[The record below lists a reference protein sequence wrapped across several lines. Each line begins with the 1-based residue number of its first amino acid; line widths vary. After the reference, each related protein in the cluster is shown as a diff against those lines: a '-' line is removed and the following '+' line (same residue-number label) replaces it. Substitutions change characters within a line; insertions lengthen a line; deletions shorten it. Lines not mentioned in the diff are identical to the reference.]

1 MFVQD
6 DAVGAGYQS
15 STALTDRWPQVQ
27 HGLFHVGQHRL
38 AYSLPCQ
45 FLTHRSPLELEL
57 LIGVMSVVGVFKVH
71 RCKRAGRVQQG
82 TKALPLHSS
91 VVPAGSTNKR
101 RQSRG
106 IASVMV
112 FIRAP

>member
-15 STALTDRWPQVQ
+15 STALTDRWPQAQ
-27 HGLFHVGQHRL
+27 HGLFRGGQHRCAGSPPFQL
-38 AYSLPCQ
+38 
-45 FLTHRSPLELEL
+45 LTHRSPLELEL
-57 LIGVMSVVGVFKVH
+57 LIGVMSVVGVFEVH

-82 TKALPLHSS
+82 TKALRLHSS
-91 VVPAGSTNKR
+91 VFPAGSTNKR

-112 FIRAP
+112 FISAP